1 MSNGMSPERTAPAN
15 QSAYSSYGPENGETE
30 IDLKELFLSYLDHI
44 RLIVLMGIL
53 GAAIS
58 AIATFYFITPMYEAT
73 SKLYVLNSG
82 DSAINL
88 ADLQIGSYLASDFV
102 EVFNT
107 WEVHEMVIKNLGLHY
122 SYSQIRNML
131 TVANPNDTRIFTIT
145 VKSPSA
151 KEAAAI
157 ANEYANVA
165 IKFIADTMAT
175 EEPNILSTAL
185 VPTSPS
191 SPSITRNILLG
202 LVAGLALAIAGVTI
216 QFVSDDKIK
225 SSEEVM
231 RYTGLS
237 VLAII
242 PKIEAMETRPN
253 QKGKAEE

>member
-1 MSNGMSPERTAPAN
+1 MANGTSPERNAPVN
-15 QSAYSSYGPENGETE
+15 QTTFYPQTQETGETE
-30 IDLKELFLSYLDHI
+30 IDLKELFLSFLDHI
-44 RLIVLMGIL
+44 RIIILMGVL
-53 GAAIS
+53 GAAVS

-122 SYSQIRNML
+122 SYSQLRDML
-131 TVANPNDTRIFTIT
+131 TVSNPNDTRILTIT
-145 VKSPSA
+145 VTSPSA
-151 KEAAAI
+151 NEAAAI

-165 IKFIADTMAT
+165 IKFIAGTMAT
-175 EEPNILSTAL
+175 EEPNIMSTAL
-185 VPTSPS
+185 VPTAPS
-191 SPSITRNILLG
+191 SPNITRNILLG
-202 LVAGLALAIAGVTI
+202 LIAGFTLAVAGVTI

-242 PKIEAMETRPN
+242 PKIEPLDKRPI

>member
-1 MSNGMSPERTAPAN
+1 MANSTMSERNATGSQTAYYPNA
-15 QSAYSSYGPENGETE
+15 QETGETE
-30 IDLKELFLSYLDHI
+30 IDLKELFLSFLDHI
-44 RLIVLMGIL
+44 RLIILMGIL
-53 GAAIS
+53 GAAIA

-88 ADLQIGSYLASDFV
+88 SDLQIGSYLASDFV

-122 SYSQIRNML
+122 TYSQLRGML
-131 TVANPNDTRIFTIT
+131 TVSNPSDTRILTLT
-145 VKSPSA
+145 VQSPSA

-165 IKFIADTMAT
+165 IKFIAGTMAT

-225 SSEEVM
+225 TSDEVM

-242 PKIEAMETRPN
+242 PKVDILENKPI

>member
-1 MSNGMSPERTAPAN
+1 MANSTSPERNAPGNQTAYYPNA
-15 QSAYSSYGPENGETE
+15 QETGETE
-30 IDLKELFLSYLDHI
+30 IDLKELFLSFLDHI

-53 GAAIS
+53 GAAVS

-73 SKLYVLNSG
+73 SKLYVMNSG

-88 ADLQIGSYLASDFV
+88 SDLQIGSYLASDFV

-122 SYSQIRNML
+122 TYSQLRGML
-131 TVANPNDTRIFTIT
+131 TVANPNDTRILTLT

-165 IKFIADTMAT
+165 IKFIAGTMAT

-202 LVAGLALAIAGVTI
+202 LVAGLALAVAGVTI

-225 SSEEVM
+225 TSEEVM
-231 RYTGLS
+231 RYTGMS

-242 PKIEAMETRPN
+242 PKIDMLEKKPI

>member
-131 TVANPNDTRIFTIT
+131 TVANPNDTRILTIT

-175 EEPNILSTAL
+175 E
-185 VPTSPS
+185 
-191 SPSITRNILLG
+191 
-202 LVAGLALAIAGVTI
+202 
-216 QFVSDDKIK
+216 
-225 SSEEVM
+225 
-231 RYTGLS
+231 
-237 VLAII
+237 
-242 PKIEAMETRPN
+242 
-253 QKGKAEE
+253 

>member
-1 MSNGMSPERTAPAN
+1 MANGTSPERNAPAN
-15 QSAYSSYGPENGETE
+15 QTVYYPNAQETGETE
-30 IDLKELFLSYLDHI
+30 IDLKELFLSFLDHI
-44 RLIVLMGIL
+44 RIIIVMAIL
-53 GAAIS
+53 GAAVA
-58 AIATFYFITPMYEAT
+58 AITTFYFITPMYEAT

-88 ADLQIGSYLASDFV
+88 SDLQIGSYLAYDFV
-102 EVFNT
+102 EVFDT
-107 WEVHEMVIKNLGLHY
+107 WEVQEMVIKNLGLPY
-122 SYSQIRNML
+122 SYSQLRGML
-131 TVANPNDTRIFTIT
+131 TVSNSDNTRILTIT
-145 VKSPSA
+145 VTSPSA

-175 EEPNILSTAL
+175 EEPNIMSTAL
-185 VPTSPS
+185 IPTAPS
-191 SPSITRNILLG
+191 SPNIIRNILLG
-202 LVAGLALAIAGVTI
+202 LIAGLALAVAGVTI

-225 SSEEVM
+225 SSEEVL

-242 PKIEAMETRPN
+242 PKIEPLEKRPV

>member
-1 MSNGMSPERTAPAN
+1 MAYGTASEKNTPVN
-15 QSAYSSYGPENGETE
+15 QTAYNNHSRENDETE

-44 RLIVLMGIL
+44 RLILLLGIL
-53 GAAIS
+53 GAAVA

-73 SKLYVLNSG
+73 SKLYVLNSE

-88 ADLQIGSYLASDFV
+88 SDLQIGSYLANDFI

-122 SYSQIRNML
+122 SYSQLRGML
-131 TVANPNDTRIFTIT
+131 TIENPSNTRILTIT
-145 VKSPSA
+145 VVSPSA

-157 ANEYANVA
+157 ANEYASVA
-165 IKFIADTMAT
+165 NKFIAETMAT

-185 VPTSPS
+185 VPTSPT
-191 SPSITRNILLG
+191 SPNVTRNILLG
-202 LVAGLALAIAGVTI
+202 LVAGLALAAAGITI

-225 SSEEVM
+225 TSEDVM
-231 RYTGLS
+231 RYTDMS

-242 PKIEAMETRPN
+242 PKVDPN
-253 QKGKAEE
+253 DRKAAQKGKLDE

>member
-1 MSNGMSPERTAPAN
+1 MANGSSPERNASAN
-15 QSAYSSYGPENGETE
+15 QTAYYANSQENGETE
-30 IDLKELFLSYLDHI
+30 IDLKELFLSFLDHI
-44 RLIVLMGIL
+44 RLVILMGIL
-53 GAAIS
+53 GAAVA
-58 AIATFYFITPMYEAT
+58 AIATFYFITPQYEAT

-88 ADLQIGSYLASDFV
+88 ADLQIGSYLANDFV

-122 SYSQIRNML
+122 SYSQLRNML
-131 TVANPNDTRIFTIT
+131 TVANPSDTRILTIT
-145 VKSPSA
+145 VTSPSA

-165 IKFIADTMAT
+165 IKFIAGTMAT
-175 EEPNILSTAL
+175 EEPNIMSTAL

-202 LVAGLALAIAGVTI
+202 LVAGLALALAGVTI
-216 QFVSDDKIK
+216 QFISDDKIK

-242 PKIEAMETRPN
+242 PRVELSDKKPT

>member
-1 MSNGMSPERTAPAN
+1 MSNGTSPERTAPAN
-15 QSAYSSYGPENGETE
+15 QSAYSSYRPESGETE
-30 IDLKELFLSYLDHI
+30 IDLKELFLSFLDHI
-44 RLIVLMGIL
+44 RIILLMGIL

-88 ADLQIGSYLASDFV
+88 SDLQIGSYLASDFV

-122 SYSQIRNML
+122 SYSQIRSML
-131 TVANPNDTRIFTIT
+131 TVANPNDTRILTIT

-157 ANEYANVA
+157 ANEYATVA

-175 EEPNILSTAL
+175 EEPNVLSTAL

-202 LVAGLALAIAGVTI
+202 LVAGLALAVAGVTI

-242 PKIEAMETRPN
+242 PKIEMMDSRPN